1 MPRSLFRRLVTMDMA
16 VLLFSKCLSIDL
28 HLWWRWWGFPLLFV
42 FPAPEAA
49 DGLILY
55 LGLIEWD
62 DHVE

>member
-1 MPRSLFRRLVTMDMA
+1 MDMA